1 MSARCVESSSRFSCF
16 MFLTLTPNPCL
27 EKTFR
32 VPDFSQGGSFRIAP
46 VDCLENVGGKGI
58 NAARVAARFGV
69 RSVAIAPLGPNLRA
83 HLEQLAAPEAFE
95 LHIVEVTSPTRTCHN
110 IVSQHGSTELLEA
123 GHELSI
129 SDGVYVFEAWRQLL
143 PTCELALLG
152 GSYPPSK
159 HPAWLQHGSIVCGM
173 AHTAGKKLIY
183 DGKGE
188 TFRRAVF
195 SKTPPWAIKPN
206 LDEARELLRLPIETR
221 DEERAAVRE
230 LRRRGVQLVFLSCGA
245 RGCWVG
251 WKNEIEWLA
260 APVVET
266 VSAVGSGDSLCGA
279 FAAKYLETG
288 DIWES
293 ALWGVAAGSANA
305 ARLEAANVGP
315 DEIAPLVPQV
325 RRELGEIRL
334 MS

>member
-1 MSARCVESSSRFSCF
+1 

-32 VPDFSQGGSFRIAP
+32 VPDFAPGGSFRVVPGDA
-46 VDCLENVGGKGI
+46 LENVGGKGI
-58 NAARVAARFGV
+58 NAARVAARFGM
-69 RSVAIAPLGPNLRA
+69 RSVALAPLGPNLRA

-95 LHIVEVTSPTRTCHN
+95 LRAVSVASPTRICHN
-110 IVSQHGSTELLEA
+110 IVSGSGSTELLEA

-129 SDGVYVFEAWRQLL
+129 TDGVYVFESWRQLL
-143 PTCELALLG
+143 PKCDLALLG

-159 HPAWLQHGSIVCGM
+159 HPAWVQHGAIVCGM
-173 AHTAGKKLIY
+173 AHTAGKRLIY
-183 DGKGE
+183 DGKGDA
-188 TFRRAVF
+188 FKRAVS

-206 LDEARELLRLPIETR
+206 LDEARALLGLPLETPE
-221 DEERAAVRE
+221 EERAAVRE
-230 LRRRGVQLVFLSCGA
+230 LRRRGIELVFLSCGE

-251 WKNEIEWLA
+251 WENDIEWLS

-279 FAAKYLETG
+279 FAAKWLENG

-293 ALWGVAAGSANA
+293 ATWGVAAGSANA
-305 ARLEAANVGP
+305 AQLQAAGVGP
-315 DEIAPLVPQV
+315 LEIAPLVPQV
-325 RRELGEIRL
+325 KRELGEIRL